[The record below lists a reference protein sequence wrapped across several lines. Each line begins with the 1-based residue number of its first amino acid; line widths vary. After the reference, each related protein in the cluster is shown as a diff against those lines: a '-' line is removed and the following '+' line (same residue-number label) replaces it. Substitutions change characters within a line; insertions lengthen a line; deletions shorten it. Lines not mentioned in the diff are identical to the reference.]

1 MNEPAYMEWNGNPMP
16 LLVQEN
22 DRQLFI
28 VLGCLYWRTYTLEV
42 WTDFWYDIVPSLNEK
57 QENSTKKL

>member
-42 WTDFWYDIVPSLNEK
+42 WTDFWYIVPSLNEK